1 MFFLWVRENTSYF
14 IIRLII
20 MKNKSIKWILLST
33 IINAQ
38 GYTLNDC
45 IDIAI
50 DGKRTILSAEL
61 GVVSASKGLKAS
73 YSGLLP
79 SIQAATSAGQTKF
92 PERISLIPDYS
103 NIDINNL
110 TIPNDTIRADHYNT
124 YSAGLTL
131 NQTLY
136 DGGRSWNQVQ
146 QAKTSLEI
154 ARLNQRLIH
163 IQVIQK
169 VIQSYYGLLKAQKL
183 LDVSDKNLEMSNQQL
198 SLVKKQF
205 ELGVVKRTDLL
216 KAEVAIGQ
224 ARVDM
229 LNKKTSLQNARR
241 ILFNDMGLQDFG
253 QQITVVENDWIMPNI
268 PSSSGI
274 LNLLKNQNPSLL
286 ISKAQVGLNDL
297 SYKLIR
303 GLRLP
308 SMNTSMNYS
317 ANGESTNQLL
327 DAFKDDWSFGL
338 NLSISLPIYNGST
351 LSIQQQQADLSRQQS
366 EYSYITL
373 LNDLRVQAELIRET
387 LNNYSEIIPLNQSVV
402 TSAEED
408 LKLARER
415 YSLGSTTILEVLDA
429 QVSLIRSNSNLINTV
444 HDARIQEAS
453 LKGLL
458 GTLDMEYKQNE
469 K

>member
-20 MKNKSIKWILLST
+20 MKNQSIKWVLFST

-50 DGKRTILSAEL
+50 GGKRTILSAEL
-61 GVVSASKGLKAS
+61 GVVSASKGLRAS

-79 SIQAATSAGQTKF
+79 SVQAATGTGKTFF
-92 PERISLIPDYS
+92 PPTETVSLDLDNYE
-103 NIDINNL
+103 L
-110 TIPNDTIRADHYNT
+110 DTIKTDHYNS
-124 YSAGLTL
+124 YSAGFTL

-146 QAKTSLEI
+146 QAKTNLEI

-274 LNLLKNQNPSLL
+274 LNLLKNENPSLL

-327 DAFKDDWSFGL
+327 DAFKDNWSFGL

-402 TSAEED
+402 ASAQED

>member
-1 MFFLWVRENTSYF
+1 MWVRENTSYF

-50 DGKRTILSAEL
+50 GGKRTILSAQL
-61 GVVSASKGLKAS
+61 GVVSASKGLRAS

-79 SIQAATSAGQTKF
+79 SVQAATATGKTFF
-92 PERISLIPDYS
+92 PPTETISLDFDNYEL
-103 NIDINNL
+103 DI
-110 TIPNDTIRADHYNT
+110 DTIKTDHYNS
-124 YSAGLTL
+124 YSAGFTL

-136 DGGRSWNQVQ
+136 NGGRSWNQVQ
-146 QAKTSLEI
+146 QAKTNLEI

-327 DAFKDDWSFGL
+327 DAFKDNWSFGL

-402 TSAEED
+402 ASAEED

>member
-1 MFFLWVRENTSYF
+1 
-14 IIRLII
+14 

-50 DGKRTILSAEL
+50 GGKRTILSAEL
-61 GVVSASKGLKAS
+61 GVVSASKGLRAS

-79 SIQAATSAGQTKF
+79 SVQAATGTGKTFF
-92 PERISLIPDYS
+92 PPTETVSLDLDNYE
-103 NIDINNL
+103 L
-110 TIPNDTIRADHYNT
+110 DTIKTDHYNS
-124 YSAGLTL
+124 YSAGFTL

-146 QAKTSLEI
+146 QAKTNLEI

-253 QQITVVENDWIMPNI
+253 QQITVVENDWIMSNI

-274 LNLLKNQNPSLL
+274 LSLLKNQNPSLL

-327 DAFKDDWSFGL
+327 DAFKDNWSFGL

-366 EYSYITL
+366 EHSYITL

-402 TSAEED
+402 ASAQED

-429 QVSLIRSNSNLINTV
+429 QVSLIRSNSTLINTV

>member
-14 IIRLII
+14 IMRLII

-50 DGKRTILSAEL
+50 GGKRTILSAEL
-61 GVVSASKGLKAS
+61 GVVSASKGLRAS

-79 SIQAATSAGQTKF
+79 SVQAATGTGKTFF
-92 PERISLIPDYS
+92 PPTETVSLDLDNYE
-103 NIDINNL
+103 L
-110 TIPNDTIRADHYNT
+110 DTIKTDHYNS
-124 YSAGLTL
+124 YSAGFTL

-146 QAKTSLEI
+146 QAKTNLEI

-274 LNLLKNQNPSLL
+274 LNLLKNENPSLL

-317 ANGESTNQLL
+317 ANGESANQLL
-327 DAFKDDWSFGL
+327 DAFKDNWSFGL

-351 LSIQQQQADLSRQQS
+351 LSIQQQQAGLSRQQS

-402 TSAEED
+402 ASAQED

-444 HDARIQEAS
+444 HDARIQEAN

>member
-50 DGKRTILSAEL
+50 GGKRTILSAEL
-61 GVVSASKGLKAS
+61 GVVSASKGLRAS

-79 SIQAATSAGQTKF
+79 SVQAATGTGRTFF
-92 PERISLIPDYS
+92 PPTETISLDFDNYE
-103 NIDINNL
+103 L
-110 TIPNDTIRADHYNT
+110 DTIKTDHYNS
-124 YSAGLTL
+124 YSAGFTL

-146 QAKTSLEI
+146 QAKTNLEI

-163 IQVIQK
+163 IQVMQK
-169 VIQSYYGLLKAQKL
+169 VIESYYGLLKAQKL

-327 DAFKDDWSFGL
+327 DAFKDNWSFGL

-429 QVSLIRSNSNLINTV
+429 QVSLIRSNSTLINTV

>member
-1 MFFLWVRENTSYF
+1 
-14 IIRLII
+14 
-20 MKNKSIKWILLST
+20 MKNKSIKLILLST
-33 IINAQ
+33 IIYAQ

-45 IDIAI
+45 ISIAI
-50 DGKRTILSAEL
+50 DGKRTVLSAEL

-73 YSGLLP
+73 FSGLLP
-79 SIQAATSAGQTKF
+79 SIQAATSAGKTQF
-92 PERISLIPDYS
+92 PERVSISPDYA
-103 NIDINNL
+103 NFDLNNL
-110 TIPNDTIRADHYNT
+110 TLPNDTIRTDHFNT
-124 YSAGLTL
+124 FSAGLTL

-146 QAKTSLEI
+146 QAKINLDI
-154 ARLNQRLIH
+154 AKLNQRLIR

-169 VIQSYYGLLKAQKL
+169 VIQSYYGLLKAEKL
-183 LDVSDKNLEMSNQQL
+183 LDVSEKNLEMSNQQL

-205 ELGVVKRTDLL
+205 DLGVVKRTDLL
-216 KAEVAIGQ
+216 KAEVVIGQ

-253 QQITVVENDWIMPNI
+253 QQITVIENDWIMPNI
-268 PSSSGI
+268 PTSSEI
-274 LNLLKNQNPSLL
+274 LALLKGQNPSLL
-286 ISKAQVGLNDL
+286 ISKARVGLNDL

-303 GLRLP
+303 GLRMP

-317 ANGESTNQLL
+317 ASGQTSNELF
-327 DAFKDDWSFGL
+327 DALKDDWSIGL

-366 EYSYITL
+366 EHSYITL

-402 TSAEED
+402 ASAQED

-429 QVSLIRSNSNLINTV
+429 QVSLIRSNSTLINTV

-469 K
+469 R